1 MARPPLIVS
10 SANVRLKAV
19 RRLAR
24 RGSRE
29 LCLAEGSRAVRAA
42 IAADAA
48 VLELYVSPDLL
59 AGGGDSDLREAT
71 ERCGATVVEVGAA
84 AFASLTESRPDG
96 LLAVVRRPS
105 TRLKTLEVPPQPFLA
120 VAVAIERPGN
130 LGAIAR
136 TACAAG
142 VDALLVA
149 DPRTDLFHREAIRG
163 SVGAV
168 FSLPCASA
176 PTEDVLA
183 WLRER
188 AIPIVATTPGAATP
202 YWELPYAAALAV
214 ALGGERHGLPPVWL
228 EAAADRVAVPARGPV
243 DSLNVAVAAGVVL
256 CEAARAR

>member
-1 MARPPLIVS
+1 VS

-24 RGSRE
+24 KGARG
-29 LCLAEGSRAVRAA
+29 LCLAEGGRAVRAA
-42 IAADAA
+42 IAAGAG

-59 AGGGDSDLREAT
+59 AGGDSDLVEAA
-71 ERCGATVVEVGAA
+71 ERCGTAVVEVGAA

-105 TRLKTLEVPPQPFLA
+105 TKLETLELPPQPFLA
-120 VAVAIERPGN
+120 IAVAIERPGN

-188 AIPIVATTPGAATP
+188 SIPNVATTPAAATP
-202 YWELPYAAALAV
+202 YWALPYSGAVAV